1 MSRVIRA
8 LALLVGVG
16 ALVVTANVA
25 GAESTPTQKADA
37 AAGKVKRG
45 PRGPRGRPGPRG
57 PMGPAGPAG
66 VPGSQGPPGPRGIQ
80 GERGE
85 RGPQG
90 PPGVAAVIEVSG
102 WIIVSAGTAQAGL
115 LTCPDGTS
123 PISGGFDYDGFGQV
137 FTSRRQGNG
146 WRAAA
151 QSYEAPGGPAATLWI
166 YADCAPVTILSGA
179 TSTQRLKSFSP

>member
-1 MSRVIRA
+1 
-8 LALLVGVG
+8 
-16 ALVVTANVA
+16 
-25 GAESTPTQKADA
+25 
-37 AAGKVKRG
+37 
-45 PRGPRGRPGPRG
+45 
-57 PMGPAGPAG
+57 MGPAGPAG